1 MVSFQAAQA
10 ALWVRRSG
18 LSLQMVQERRC
29 GGVVRQGGG
38 QFKPAGLLGRRPRP
52 PAQLGPRGVA
62 AGQWLRG
69 RLAPVVAHV
78 GGAEDELRLRLAQ
91 LARRADRVEHD
102 AVVRVERAVD
112 VAHVVAQVEDDEV
125 RAPPLRRPPRGA
137 RPAQLARHLLVA
149 QDLDD
154 APAAAQ
160 PRHAQRAALAAEAA
174 RAAPLLAPHLRGG
187 LVRRGVAVVEKRG
200 HLRRG
205 GARTRDQKRGA
216 GAGGRGCICG
226 RAVPA
231 AARQTA
237 SPSMKT
243 SE

>member
-38 QFKPAGLLGRRPRP
+38 HFKPAGLLGRRPRP

-112 VAHVVAQVEDDEV
+112 VAEVVAKVEHDDV
-125 RAPPLRRPPRGA
+125 GAPPLRRPPRRAG
-137 RPAQLARHLLVA
+137 RAQAARHLLVTEH
-149 QDLDD
+149 LHD
-154 APAAAQ
+154 AAAAAQ
-160 PRHAQRAALAAEAA
+160 LRDAQRTALAAHAA
-174 RAAPLLAPHLRGG
+174 RAA
-187 LVRRGVAVVEKRG
+187 
-200 HLRRG
+200 
-205 GARTRDQKRGA
+205 
-216 GAGGRGCICG
+216 
-226 RAVPA
+226 RAVAPRLGLA
-231 AARQTA
+231 
-237 SPSMKT
+237 
-243 SE
+243 